1 MTHDRDYYLSCAHEM
16 EKSGGGFA
24 SAIAQAFYKA
34 DEHNMTKLLA
44 SFGSLFE
51 KFAPKEN
58 EQ

>member
-1 MTHDRDYYLSCAHEM
+1 M

-24 SAIAQAFYKA
+24 YAIAQAFYKA
-34 DEHNMTKLLA
+34 DAKNA
-44 SFGSLFE
+44 IRIVVAFSDLFE